1 MNNRKI
7 EDIINKAITKFN
19 LISPKNMQIK
29 NFKNTQYTKKLDSLN
44 IINLLYKKISEKPP
58 VYLNQILLI
67 AFSIGIFRHLEK
79 SSLKIKYFREKYI
92 TFDFTSIFKK

>member
-29 NFKNTQYTKKLDSLN
+29 NFKRTQFTKKLDSLS
-44 IINLLYKKISEKPP
+44 IINLLMSFEEVIRNKKIIDDMKKQTL
-58 VYLNQILLI
+58 Y
-67 AFSIGIFRHLEK
+67 K
-79 SSLKIKYFREKYI
+79 
-92 TFDFTSIFKK
+92 IFKNYLSIKNFLKKYKL

>member
-1 MNNRKI
+1 MDNRKI

-44 IINLLYKKISEKPP
+44 IINLLISFEEVIRNKKIIDDMKKETLYK
-58 VYLNQILLI
+58 
-67 AFSIGIFRHLEK
+67 IFK
-79 SSLKIKYFREKYI
+79 NYI
-92 TFDFTSIFKK
+92 TIRNFLKKYKL